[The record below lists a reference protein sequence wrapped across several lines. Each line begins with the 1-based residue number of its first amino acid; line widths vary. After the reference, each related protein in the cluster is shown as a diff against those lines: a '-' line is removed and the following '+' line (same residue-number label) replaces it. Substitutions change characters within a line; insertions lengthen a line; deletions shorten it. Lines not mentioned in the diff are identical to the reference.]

1 VALDALDVRMAR
13 LEGAYEQIDRRLDT
27 LHGDVLTLTQRLDRV
42 DQRLEQKLDANFRWV
57 IGVILANWTTLML
70 AILMR
75 R

>member
-1 VALDALDVRMAR
+1 MALDALDVRMAR
-13 LEGAYEQIDRRLDT
+13 LEGAYEQIDRRLGT
-27 LHGDVLTLTQRLDRV
+27 LHGDVLSLAQRLD
-42 DQRLEQKLDANFRWV
+42 RLEQKLDANSRWM

>member
-1 VALDALDVRMAR
+1 MALDALDVRMAR
-13 LEGAYEQIDRRLDT
+13 LEGAYEQIDKRLGT
-27 LHGDVLTLTQRLDRV
+27 LHGDVLALVQRLERLEH
-42 DQRLEQKLDANFRWV
+42 RLEQKLDANFRWM